1 MPFDIVCFDCD
12 STLSRIEGIDELARS
27 CHVFA
32 EVAALTDAAM
42 NGEVALEDVYAK
54 RLDVIKPNQ
63 HAISQLADQYIDE
76 IVEGVTEVFAALLAA
91 NKQVHIISGGLR
103 QAILPLATRLNIP
116 ASQVH
121 AVDIFFDVNG
131 DYLDFDRQSPLAQSG
146 GKAAVCRQINPS
158 AALNMV
164 LVGDGKTDLE
174 AQHAGATVIGF
185 GGVVRRD
192 LVEAQADQFFAD
204 PSLLAVLPVLL
215 QADSN

>member
-27 CHVFA
+27 CGVFS

-42 NGEVALEDVYAK
+42 NGEIALEDVYAK
-54 RLDVIKPNQ
+54 RLEVIKPNQ
-63 HAISQLADQYIDE
+63 QALSQLADQYIHE
-76 IVEGVTEVFAALLAA
+76 IVEGVPEVFAALLAA

-103 QAILPLATRLNIP
+103 QAILPLANLLNIP
-116 ASQVH
+116 PSRVH
-121 AVDIFFDVNG
+121 AVDVFVDQQG
-131 DYLDFDRQSPLAQSG
+131 QYLDFDRQSPLARSG
-146 GKAAVCRQINPS
+146 GKADICRQINP
-158 AALNMV
+158 AARLNMV

-192 LVEAQADQFFAD
+192 LVEAQADRFVAD
-204 PSLLAVLPVLL
+204 PSLLSVLPYLL